1 MAKRVSK
8 HHYVATP
15 SPTTHHSL
23 ISMAPPSPYRN
34 NPGYSTDGEE
44 SQRAAS
50 DRTVSEYMV
59 TNEKARVV
67 PPPRKHRSTTAASNA
82 ASKQRSKSDD
92 RLDRRYENGGRRSNL
107 SNHSHSH
114 THRHAH
120 PPSHHH
126 YTDHEGSDIYVT
138 SGAYRAP
145 SEISRGSR
153 YSRGARSIH
162 SKAPSHYSYR
172 SPSELS
178 TIKTKVDRKRGV
190 VVETMS
196 APNPFCPHTKGM
208 CCLMLLLNLGLIL
221 VTLGFVIVI
230 QFFEPLLVWILGI
243 VFLVFGFLT
252 LIGSLIYC
260 VTVCR
265 DVKSPSQVAME
276 DHYWTRHWQKGFGTV
291 PEIHYTAQDKY

>member
-15 SPTTHHSL
+15 SPGTPPPSHHHSL
-23 ISMAPPSPYRN
+23 ISMSSYRN

-59 TNEKARVV
+59 ANERARVM
-67 PPPRKHRSTTAASNA
+67 PPPRKHKT
-82 ASKQRSKSDD
+82 KQRSKSEE
-92 RLDRRYENGGRRSNL
+92 RERRSI
-107 SNHSHSH
+107 HSQSQ
-114 THRHAH
+114 
-120 PPSHHH
+120 SQ
-126 YTDHEGSDIYVT
+126 YNTDHEGSDIYVT

-153 YSRGARSIH
+153 YSRGARSTH
-162 SKAPSHYSYR
+162 SRAPSHYSYR
-172 SPSELS
+172 SPSEVS

-230 QFFEPLLVWILGI
+230 QFFEPLFVWILGI

-260 VTVCR
+260 VTICR
-265 DVKSPSQVAME
+265 DVKTPSQVAME

-291 PEIHYTAQDKY
+291 PEIHYTTQDKY